1 MSYFATLKD
10 YIIGMFVMTAVTLAL
25 SVFIIGSILALI
37 LNKAVLLTIIAISVV
52 YMAFF

>member
-1 MSYFATLKD
+1 MSYLAMLKD
-10 YIIGMFVMTAVTLAL
+10 YIIGMFVMMTVTLAL

-37 LNKAVLLTIIAISVV
+37 LNEAVLLTIITISIV